1 MPNPIKNI
9 KGGLQGVKN
18 AATAVNINNMVA
30 KSPTGS
36 IGSGAPTR
44 TKMTL
49 GPANVAKAFVN
60 GAKNPQAAKVAANQ
74 LKTVKQGLKN
84 K

>member
-1 MPNPIKNI
+1 MPNPIKSI

-18 AATAVNINNMVA
+18 AATAVKINNQIA

-36 IGSGAPTR
+36 LAGGNAR

-60 GAKNPQAAKVAANQ
+60 GAKNPQASKVSAQQ

-84 K
+84 P